1 MRLTRLV
8 AVSSALTLALLTH
21 AQAETTASST
31 LSLQTNVPKSCKM
44 LTSNFTYTVLQN
56 TSEQKVGD
64 VKFSCNFVGT
74 ASATISVP
82 GGTKLVNSAASS
94 SARYEIA
101 WDIQPNGKEFR
112 SSTAS
117 ATAFSETFNATTG
130 SPTNTEVSGG
140 VFLRLLELPAVA
152 GNYQSI
158 ATYTIA
164 P

>member
-1 MRLTRLV
+1 
-8 AVSSALTLALLTH
+8 
-21 AQAETTASST
+21 
-31 LSLQTNVPKSCKM
+31 M

-152 GNYQSI
+152 GNYLSI